1 MFQSSLFTKETL
13 VYSDSEKSKF
23 IYHFFS
29 EKGKKKLWILYCFKS
44 TLFIIEHIIIISH
57 WRPPVSKSSQHPSAS
72 SRRSEPSKSTPTVAK
87 GESPARTTDINNA
100 VSYEGK
106 GDDAPTVGK
115 SSPAPVEDPA
125 VDDTTGDEEMKEPG
139 SVEESQDAAS
149 VDEDAK
155 NEVRPNTNI
164 RKITNLMELPVIQ
177 GSNYG
182 NAQYI
187 NLQCSTN

>member
-1 MFQSSLFTKETL
+1 M
-13 VYSDSEKSKF
+13 
-23 IYHFFS
+23 
-29 EKGKKKLWILYCFKS
+29 
-44 TLFIIEHIIIISH
+44 
-57 WRPPVSKSSQHPSAS
+57 
-72 SRRSEPSKSTPTVAK
+72 
-87 GESPARTTDINNA
+87 
-100 VSYEGK
+100 SYEGK

-164 RKITNLMELPVIQ
+164 RKLTNLMELPVIQ